1 MTLALALPDRIS
13 AFLFPF
19 YTLSYPTLKPETTD
33 SFHNSPYYATG
44 PLDAC
49 LILSCI
55 VVMAIL
61 RDVTRLGIMEPFA
74 RWKLSRDFASRQACL
89 RDDLS
94 SGNMLSNGDPHAALA
109 NGGVIRDSKR
119 EQRRMHRSV
128 LRFAEQGWSVIYY
141 TIQWCYG
148 LVRLFF
154 FSTSSR
160 PFFLFFKKENLGEK
174 NIKNKK

>member
-1 MTLALALPDRIS
+1 MMLTLALPDRIS

-49 LILSCI
+49 FILSCI
-55 VVMAIL
+55 VIMAIL
-61 RDVTRLGIMEPFA
+61 RDVTRLGILEPFA
-74 RWKLSRDFASRQACL
+74 RWKLSRDLAYKHARL
-89 RDDLS
+89 RNNLKL
-94 SGNMLSNGDPHAALA
+94 LSNGDPHAAHA
-109 NGGVIRDSKR
+109 NGDIIRSSKR
-119 EQRRMHRSV
+119 EQRQMHRSV

-148 LVRLFF
+148 LVRPF
-154 FSTSSR
+154 FSPNPSR
-160 PFFLFFKKENLGEK
+160 PFFLFFFQKKKTWENKQNEE
-174 NIKNKK
+174 